1 MNNTVLRVL
10 SAVMALILVFSLGA
24 CGNDDSGSQSSSSSS
39 SSEVSSE
46 VSSAVSSES
55 TPESAPES
63 SPESSESSAAAS
75 GTYATVSEFLEDNR
89 STVSAAIESMAGDQD
104 LMEISL
110 DSTDDSLIYKFVFTD
125 SAMEGVDEK
134 ALIDALQ
141 EGVDAEDFTTT
152 FEDIAASVKSLVPL
166 DAVKVEVIYAKADG
180 TELVHKTYT
189 SK

>member
-1 MNNTVLRVL
+1 MCRWRR
-10 SAVMALILVFSLGA
+10 
-24 CGNDDSGSQSSSSSS
+24 QSSRNSRGRIPGRTR
-39 SSEVSSE
+39 EW
-46 VSSAVSSES
+46 
-55 TPESAPES
+55 TQRRPQKKPQKR
-63 SPESSESSAAAS
+63 PRR
-75 GTYATVSEFLEDNR
+75 T
-89 STVSAAIESMAGDQD
+89 
-104 LMEISL
+104 SL

-166 DAVKVEVIYAKADG
+166 DTVKVEVIYAKADG